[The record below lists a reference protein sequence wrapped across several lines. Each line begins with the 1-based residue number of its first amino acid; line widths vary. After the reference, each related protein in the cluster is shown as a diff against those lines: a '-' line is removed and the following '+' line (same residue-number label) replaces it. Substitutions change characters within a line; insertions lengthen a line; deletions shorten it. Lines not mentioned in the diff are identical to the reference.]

1 MAAVK
6 ARRVAAATPSPGVE
20 VRLAFIDVATGTV
33 RSERVVRPA
42 SDFVNQ
48 ILPYFDQY
56 AMSHHLWAPDSAS
69 IILPL
74 VDSSGATQIVVVPAD
89 GTDSRPIAHGVSGFW
104 SP

>member
-1 MAAVK
+1 M
-6 ARRVAAATPSPGVE
+6 
-20 VRLAFIDVATGTV
+20 
-33 RSERVVRPA
+33 
-42 SDFVNQ
+42 NQ

-56 AMSHHLWAPDSAS
+56 ALSHRLWAPDRAS

-104 SP
+104 NP